1 MQPLKEQLDA
11 CLRMLDCSRVNK
23 GDINW
28 LNDFCAKFLIFANK
42 LQIYISNQI
51 EPDSLE
57 IICLCLTQI
66 LICVRQLECTIQTEE
81 ASGLRIPASHLHFT
95 DRIKVCLNRLC
106 ICLLS
111 TVKGAPQDNATEG
124 VSFLKLLDSLLDSLT
139 DFTSEH
145 VDKSF
150 MDVNLLSKQIKCQ
163 VDLLL
168 GQTLSFANVALQQD
182 KRALSALCQRVMR
195 DCSAFQEDCLL
206 ASNYSN
212 QKLRALTLEQ
222 ALYQLEEY
230 LNEALLRLVYTCF
243 LDFQRISVDKIRNLL
258 RSSNT
263 EAAADEF
270 IADFDVNLD
279 RATQIGIY
287 AIAFAPNLKVK
298 TIVRSCLASFEYLDT
313 SLIPSLQSNASD
325 LHSELLE
332 QHFKEEMS
340 KFKQALQEIINS
352 RAFVACYLQILT
364 NALNSIEKQ
373 FDKAKLEDLL
383 QMAFSILEHF
393 QLDVN
398 RKTVLPQGHEQLQN
412 FVKIVRECKAIL
424 MCASQVE
431 PERIM
436 KRFKILRNILRKLHV
451 HIVDEENKPTGF
463 REKAEQPLEVE
474 VEETTDSLQGLV
486 ASPSRSILYNTHKQ
500 RSKVNN
506 SKLEN
511 VNTDQMQSE
520 YLKLKVQNCLRRKES
535 LRTTMFKRHNVFES
549 VKLATNNESNSASLE
564 ISEILNQLTCLTSG
578 FNKSLQTK

>member
-1 MQPLKEQLDA
+1 MQPLKLDA
-11 CLRMLDCSRVNK
+11 CLRMLDCSRTTNK
-23 GDINW
+23 GDKNW
-28 LNDFCAKFLIFANK
+28 LNEFCAKFLTFASD
-42 LQIYISNQI
+42 LQIYINKQL
-51 EPDSLE
+51 EHETVE

-81 ASGLRIPASHLHFT
+81 ASGLRIHASHLQFT
-95 DRIKVCLNRLC
+95 DRITVCLNRLR

-111 TVKGAPQDNATEG
+111 TANGATQDNATEG
-124 VSFLKLLDSLLDSLT
+124 VSFVKLLDSLLDLLT

-145 VDKSF
+145 VDKSCI
-150 MDVNLLSKQIKCQ
+150 DVKLLSKQVKCQ

-206 ASNYSN
+206 ATNYSN

-243 LDFQRISVDKIRNLL
+243 LDFQKLSVDKIRNLL
-258 RSSNT
+258 RNSKT
-263 EAAADEF
+263 EAIADEF

-340 KFKQALQEIINS
+340 RFKQALQEIINS

-373 FDKAKLEDLL
+373 FDKAQLEDLL
-383 QMAFSILEHF
+383 QMGFSILEHF
-393 QLDVN
+393 QLDAN
-398 RKTVLPQGHEQLQN
+398 RKVVLQPGQEQLQN
-412 FVKIVRECKAIL
+412 FVKILRECKAIL
-424 MCASQVE
+424 MCAAQVE
-431 PERIM
+431 PERII
-436 KRFKILRNILRKLHV
+436 KRFKILRNILRKLHAN
-451 HIVDEENKPTGF
+451 IVDEQSKPTGF
-463 REKAEQPLEVE
+463 RDKMEQTVE
-474 VEETTDSLQGLV
+474 LGEEGATDSLQGLT
-486 ASPSRSILYNTHKQ
+486 ASPSRSILYNTQKQ
-500 RSKVNN
+500 RSRAN
-506 SKLEN
+506 SCKLEEAN
-511 VNTDQMQSE
+511 VEQMQSD
-520 YLKLKVQNCLRRKES
+520 YLKLKAQNCVRRKES
-535 LRTTMFKRHNVFES
+535 LRTTMFKRQNVFVS
-549 VKLATNNESNSASLE
+549 AKLQTNNESQSGSLE
-564 ISEILNQLTCLTSG
+564 ISEILNQLTCLTSS
-578 FNKSLQTK
+578 FSMSLQAK